1 MINTL
6 INIILYL
13 YAPLTLLA
21 MIFYAVVYE
30 SKNMTF
36 LKMIVSEL
44 PAGQLSED
52 ENFHEYAGG
61 ASVRYSIFYFPF
73 ATYKI
78 YFLTW
83 TREKK
88 FNLYEIISLQTI
100 CNTQIDK
107 KEHKLKE
114 ITQKSYQKYAISNED
129 EKKQHIELLQE
140 QCKDLQDREKVSQ
153 FKAGFY
159 LTALAL
165 VIAAMADKIGDAHKI
180 LDWNLYQQIVFGL
193 ITLYV
198 LNVLGLLFG
207 FSSVKSYNSETY
219 SDFRDSS
226 EKEKKYYEYWYMKF
240 QRLQVYTDREVSYIV
255 NIEKFL
261 KLIVIWSVIFT
272 IILMIG
278 GKEECGKNL
287 SCQDMN
293 LSCKI
298 TQ

>member
-1 MINTL
+1 MINSF
-6 INIILYL
+6 INFILYL
-13 YAPLTLLA
+13 YAPLTLSA
-21 MIFYAVVYE
+21 MVFYVIVYE
-30 SKNMTF
+30 LKSMTL

-44 PAGQLSED
+44 PAGQLSQD

-61 ASVRYSIFYFPF
+61 SIIRYSLIYIPLGI
-73 ATYKI
+73 YKF

-83 TREKK
+83 TRENK
-88 FNLYEIISLQTI
+88 FHLWKILSLNNI
-100 CNTQIDK
+100 CNGKIK
-107 KEHKLKE
+107 IKEQKLEE
-114 ITQKSYQKYAISNED
+114 ITAKSYSEYLTSSET

-180 LDWNLYQQIVFGL
+180 LDWSFYQQLVLGL
-193 ITLYV
+193 IALYV

-207 FSSVKSYNSETY
+207 FSSVKSYKSETY

-226 EKEKKYYEYWYMKF
+226 EKEKKYYEYWYKKF

-261 KLIVIWSVIFT
+261 KLIVVWSVIFT

-278 GKEECGKNL
+278 GK
-287 SCQDMN
+287 
-293 LSCKI
+293 
-298 TQ
+298 

>member
-1 MINTL
+1 MINTF

-13 YAPLTLLA
+13 YAPFTLMA
-21 MIFYAVVYE
+21 IIFYTIIYE
-30 SKNMTF
+30 SKSMTF
-36 LKMIVSEL
+36 LKMIVSEI

-52 ENFHEYAGG
+52 ENFHEYTGG
-61 ASVRYSIFYFPF
+61 SSLRYSIFYIPF
-73 ATYKI
+73 GIYKI

-83 TREKK
+83 TRERK
-88 FNLYEIISLQTI
+88 FHLYEIISLQTI
-100 CNTQIDK
+100 CNIQIDK
-107 KEHKLKE
+107 KEHKLEE
-114 ITQKSYQKYAISNED
+114 ITQKSYHKYATSNEV

-180 LDWNLYQQIVFGL
+180 LEWSLYQQIVFGL
-193 ITLYV
+193 IALYV

-207 FSSVKSYNSETY
+207 FSSVKSYKSETY

-226 EKEKKYYEYWYMKF
+226 EKEKKYYEYWYKKF
-240 QRLQVYTDREVSYIV
+240 QRLQIYTDREVSYIV

-261 KLIVIWSVIFT
+261 KLIVVWSVIFT

-278 GKEECGKNL
+278 GKEECTKNL

-298 TQ
+298 V